1 MQSFRLT
8 SLSGKKQKTKNW
20 KWHANVLLVLSA
32 SSLRPPRLHSSH
44 LHHYLFL
51 FKKVFFVHSFVST
64 SQQWELLLAQ
74 FSVSAAAIG
83 WAWRALIGSQYVWH
97 IIQLAS
103 ELVRQYYVYVCV
115 HMYGRGVF
123 HLSLSMTVIHCF
135 CDLGCIS
142 IYVAVFG
149 VLTGMGRIS
158 HMYHYNV
165 SHYHISPWRKCSL

>member
-8 SLSGKKQKTKNW
+8 SLSGKKTKNW
-20 KWHANVLLVLSA
+20 KWHANVLFVLSV
-32 SSLRPPRLHSSH
+32 SSLHPPCLHSSH
-44 LHHYLFL
+44 LHQYLFL
-51 FKKVFFVHSFVST
+51 FKKVFVHSFVST

-115 HMYGRGVF
+115 HMYGRDVF
-123 HLSLSMTVIHCF
+123 HLSLFMTVIHCIS
-135 CDLGCIS
+135 DLGCIS
-142 IYVAVFG
+142 VYVAEFG
-149 VLTGMGRIS
+149 VLT
-158 HMYHYNV
+158 YNRDGQNFSYV
-165 SHYHISPWRKCSL
+165 SLYCKSLPH